1 MNIIQETRRAYYV
14 FVCIMNKKQMNN
26 FVEKYIWPT
35 KDLYRNS
42 PMDSYSGD
50 FDVETD
56 INSIAMKI
64 KCIDKLQL
72 GYVKH

>member
-1 MNIIQETRRAYYV
+1 
-14 FVCIMNKKQMNN
+14 MNN
-26 FVEKYIWPT
+26 CVEKYSSPT

-42 PMDSYSGD
+42 PMDSYRGD

-64 KCIDKLQL
+64 KCMYKLQL

>member
-1 MNIIQETRRAYYV
+1 MRTNFDIYV

-26 FVEKYIWPT
+26 CVEKYSSPT

-42 PMDSYSGD
+42 PMDSYRGD

-64 KCIDKLQL
+64 KCMYKLQL